1 MTDGLLTIRQ
11 CADKLGISEAQLR
24 KMARSCRLPAEKH
37 AGRWLVQAAAL
48 EKVTPIRRGV
58 RRVRGRIAEGTSL
71 DDLTHR
77 LLGRGTVV
85 SDPRRPGKRSAA
97 ALAEAAAID
106 HQLDRASRGH
116 DTADLPLG
124 LKGKARAAQSKALEH
139 LEERL
144 DKPHIPERSL

>member
-97 ALAEAAAID
+97 ALAEAAATTRLIC
-106 HQLDRASRGH
+106 RSVSKARPAPPRVRPSSTWKSAWTSR
-116 DTADLPLG
+116 TSPSAPCSLG
-124 LKGKARAAQSKALEH
+124 LSF
-139 LEERL
+139 
-144 DKPHIPERSL
+144 